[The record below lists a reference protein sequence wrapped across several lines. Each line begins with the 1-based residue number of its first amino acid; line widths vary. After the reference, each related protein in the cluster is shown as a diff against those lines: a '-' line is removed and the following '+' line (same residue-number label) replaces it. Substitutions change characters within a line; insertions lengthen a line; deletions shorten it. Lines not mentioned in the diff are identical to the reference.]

1 MGPIASGALGYS
13 GAMKTVLVT
22 GTSSGIG
29 RVTAERLA
37 RDGWKV
43 FAAVRDRADAP
54 VVKTGAG
61 EVVPVVLDVTDPMS
75 LAAAATDVRDAT
87 GGSLDALVSNAGIPV
102 GGALE
107 AVEPEQLR
115 EILNVNVVGAV
126 AVTQVLLPLLRA
138 ARGRILIVG
147 SLGGRVAFPFAGPY
161 HASKFAL
168 EGIADSLRAEL
179 RPQGVT
185 VGLVEPG
192 PVATPIWAK
201 ARQQVAAQRAALDGE
216 RRELYDE
223 RLRSFEDSLRRAEE
237 KGESPSK
244 VAGKIA
250 AALEGGGARYPVGR
264 GARTLATLRPLLP
277 DPVFD
282 RLAGLVS
289 R

>member
-1 MGPIASGALGYS
+1 
-13 GAMKTVLVT
+13 MKSVLVT
-22 GTSSGIG
+22 GSSSGIG
-29 RVTAERLA
+29 RATVERLA

-43 FAAVRDRADAP
+43 FAAVRDPADAP
-54 VVKTGAG
+54 AAGVGAG
-61 EVVPVVLDVTDPMS
+61 EVVPIVLDVTEAIS
-75 LAAAATDVRDAT
+75 LAAAATEVREAT

-115 EILNVNVVGAV
+115 EILDVNVIGAV
-126 AVTQVLLPLLRA
+126 AVAQVLLPQLRA

-161 HASKFAL
+161 HASKYAL
-168 EGIADSLRAEL
+168 EGLADSLRAEL

-185 VGLVEPG
+185 VGLIEPG
-192 PVATPIWAK
+192 PVATPIWEK
-201 ARQQVAAQRAALDGE
+201 ARRQVAAQRAALDGE

-223 RLRSFEDSLRRAEE
+223 RLRGFEDSLRSAEE
-237 KGESPSK
+237 KGEPPSE
-244 VAGKIA
+244 VAEKIA
-250 AALEGGGARYPVGR
+250 SALARGGARYPVGR